1 MPPSLRDKQDID
13 RLKNISDRVKA
24 HEMQLAIVQ
33 ELYQVIVTGDIA
45 KGEPGMLENNRNTTK
60 AMLEQSQA
68 LGRIELRLS
77 NYAELDKRLKD
88 IEERHVR
95 IDKENETK
103 VEDARKYKFYF
114 VTLAISNIVTLAITV
129 ILTWFRKV

>member
-1 MPPSLRDKQDID
+1 MPPTVRDKVSED
-13 RLKNISDRVKA
+13 RLKNMSDKIKA

-33 ELYQVIVTGDIA
+33 ELYQVIVTGDVA
-45 KGEPGMLENNRNTTK
+45 KGEPGMLENNRNTAK
-60 AMLEQSQA
+60 SLLEQNQA

-95 IDKENETK
+95 IDK
-103 VEDARKYKFYF
+103 YKFYF
-114 VTLAISNIVTLAITV
+114 VTLAISNLVTLAITV
-129 ILTWFRKV
+129 ILQWFHK

>member
-1 MPPSLRDKQDID
+1 MPPTVRDKVSED
-13 RLKNISDRVKA
+13 RLKNMSDKIKA

-33 ELYQVIVTGDIA
+33 ELYQVIVTVDVA
-45 KGEPGMLENNRNTTK
+45 KGEPGMLENNRNTAK
-60 AMLEQSQA
+60 SLLEQNQA

-95 IDKENETK
+95 IDKENSTK
-103 VEDARKYKFYF
+103 SDEARKYKFYF
-114 VTLAISNIVTLAITV
+114 VTLAISNLVTLAITV
-129 ILTWFRKV
+129 ILQWFHK

>member
-1 MPPSLRDKQDID
+1 MVNLRDKVGED
-13 RLKNISDRVKA
+13 RLKQISDKVKA

-33 ELYQVIVTGDIA
+33 ELYQVIVTGDIQ

-60 AMLEQSQA
+60 ALMEQAQS

-77 NYAELDKRLKD
+77 NYAELDKRIKE

-95 IDKENETK
+95 IDKDNETK
-103 VEDARKYKFYF
+103 IDEGRKYRFYF
-114 VTLAISNIVTLAITV
+114 ITLAISNIVTLAITV
-129 ILTWFRKV
+129 ILTWFKR

>member
-1 MPPSLRDKQDID
+1 MAGLRDKATED
-13 RLKNISDRVKA
+13 RLKTISDKVKA

-60 AMLEQSQA
+60 ALLEQAQS
-68 LGRIELRLS
+68 LNRIELRLS
-77 NYAELDKRLKD
+77 NYAELDKRLKE

-103 VEDARKYKFYF
+103 KDESRKYKFYF
-114 VTLAISNIVTLAITV
+114 ITLAVSNILTLIVSIVVAW
-129 ILTWFRKV
+129 LKHS